1 MTRTLLDTDIVSE
14 LVRRNPTV
22 SQRAEAYSQ
31 AWGPLKISVITYYE
45 ALSGL
50 LYRDARLQLGRLE
63 AIVALSDILPVTGEA
78 AAFSARIE
86 ADLRRRG
93 LGIGATDTLIAGVAL
108 TNGLVLATNNT
119 RHYERIEG
127 LQLVNWTQ

>member
-1 MTRTLLDTDIVSE
+1 MKPTLLDTDVVSH
-14 LVRRNPTV
+14 LVRRQPAAV
-22 SQRAEAYSQ
+22 SWMQRYILTHGALQLS
-31 AWGPLKISVITYYE
+31 IVTYYE

-50 LYRDARLQLGRLE
+50 LYRDARQQMGQFQ
-63 AIVALSDILPVTGEA
+63 ALVTLHRILPLTVESVA
-78 AAFSARIE
+78 ISARIE

-93 LGIGATDTLIAGVAL
+93 LSIGPTDTLIAGVAL
-108 TNGLVLATNNT
+108 VNNLVLATNNT